1 MAEIYQFEDLQLKK
15 EIQDLYKPFYMDYEK
30 SDKEYVE
37 KFLAKVVIPKVVTK
51 MKEQGIE
58 RESVEFYDLL
68 FSELCTQ
75 LIEISSFTKEVS
87 DEFKDGLRESL
98 ADRRER
104 DKDRLLYDYDFDY
117 RPQVSEYEFDVLR
130 MMDDIVDFINE
141 RIGHTVSKRWYNY
154 FRKRS

>member
-15 EIQDLYKPFYMDYEK
+15 GIQDLYKPFYMDYEK

-37 KFLAKVVIPKVVTK
+37 KFLARVVIPNVVAK

-58 RESVEFYDLL
+58 RESIEFYDLL

-75 LIEISSFTKEVS
+75 LIETSSYTKEVS

-98 ADRRER
+98 SDKRER

-130 MMDDIVDFINE
+130 MMDDIVDYINE
-141 RIGHTVSKRWYNY
+141 KISNTVSKR
-154 FRKRS
+154 

>member
-58 RESVEFYDLL
+58 RESVELYDLL

-98 ADRRER
+98 ADKRER

-141 RIGHTVSKRWYNY
+141 RIGHTVSKR
-154 FRKRS
+154 

>member
-58 RESVEFYDLL
+58 RESIEFYDLL

-75 LIEISSFTKEVS
+75 LIEISSFTKDVS

-98 ADRRER
+98 ADKRER

-141 RIGHTVSKRWYNY
+141 RIGHTVSKR
-154 FRKRS
+154 

>member
-98 ADRRER
+98 ADKRER

-141 RIGHTVSKRWYNY
+141 RIGHTVSKR
-154 FRKRS
+154 

>member
-141 RIGHTVSKRWYNY
+141 RIGHTVSKR
-154 FRKRS
+154 